1 MAALMQVSEA
11 VLSRFTCRAFLP
23 QPVARADL
31 EAILELASRS
41 PSGGNLQPWR
51 VWALS
56 GAPLASLQAEVK
68 RKLGEGEFAEL
79 PPEYLLYPTV
89 PKEPYASRR
98 FDSGELMYAALAVER
113 SDHAG
118 RMDQMSRNYECF
130 GAPAALFFA
139 IDRDMQQGQW
149 AELGMFINA
158 VMLLARERGLHT
170 AAIGAWSLWHRTVRA
185 ALAMPDDL
193 VLYCGMGVGHA
204 DTTAPINAVRQPRAS
219 LSDFAVF
226 NGFQP

>member
-1 MAALMQVSEA
+1 MQVSEA
-11 VLSRFTCRAFLP
+11 ILSRFTCRAFLP
-23 QPVARADL
+23 RPVARADV
-31 EAILELASRS
+31 EAILDLASHS

-56 GAPLASLQAEVK
+56 GAPLEALQAEVK

-89 PKEPYASRR
+89 SKEPYATRR
-98 FDSGELMYAALAVER
+98 FDSGEVMYAALGIER
-113 SDHAG
+113 NDHAG
-118 RMDQMSRNYECF
+118 RMDQVLRNYECF
-130 GAPAALFFA
+130 GAPATLFFA

-185 ALAMPDDL
+185 ALQMPDDL
-193 VLYCGMGVGHA
+193 VLYCGMGIGHA
-204 DTTAPINAVRQPRAS
+204 DLSAPVNTIRQPRAG
-219 LSDFAVF
+219 LIEFATLD
-226 NGFQP
+226 GF

>member
-1 MAALMQVSEA
+1 MQVSEA
-11 VLSRFTCRAFLP
+11 ILSRFTCRAFLP
-23 QPVARADL
+23 TPVPRQDI
-31 EAILELASRS
+31 ETILNRASRS

-51 VWALS
+51 VWVLA

-68 RKLGEGEFAEL
+68 RRMSEGEFAEL

-89 PKEPYASRR
+89 PKEPYATRR
-98 FDSGELMYAALAVER
+98 SDAGEVMYATLGIER
-113 SDHAG
+113 DDHAG
-118 RMDQMSRNYECF
+118 RMDQVTRNYECF

-158 VMLLARERGLHT
+158 VMLLAREQGLHT
-170 AAIGAWSLWHRTVRA
+170 AAIGAWSLWHKTVRA
-185 ALAMPDDL
+185 ALKLPDEL
-193 VLYCGMGVGHA
+193 TLYCGMGIGHA
-204 DTTAPINAVRQPRAS
+204 DLSAPVNAIRQPRAD

-226 NGFQP
+226 DGF

>member
-1 MAALMQVSEA
+1 ML
-11 VLSRFTCRAFLP
+11 
-23 QPVARADL
+23 D
-31 EAILELASRS
+31 LASHS

-56 GAPLASLQAEVK
+56 GAPLEALQAEVK

-89 PKEPYASRR
+89 PKEPYATRR
-98 FDSGELMYAALAVER
+98 FDSGEVMYAALGIER
-113 SDHAG
+113 NDHAG
-118 RMDQMSRNYECF
+118 RMDQVLRNYECF

-185 ALAMPDDL
+185 ALQMPDDL
-193 VLYCGMGVGHA
+193 ILYCGMGIGHA
-204 DTTAPINAVRQPRAS
+204 DLSALVNTIRQPRAG
-219 LSDFAVF
+219 LTEFATLD
-226 NGFQP
+226 GF

>member
-1 MAALMQVSEA
+1 MQVSEA
-11 VLSRFTCRAFLP
+11 ILSRFTCRAFLP
-23 QPVARADL
+23 RPVARADV
-31 EAILELASRS
+31 EAILDLASHS

-56 GAPLASLQAEVK
+56 GAPLEALQAEVK

-89 PKEPYASRR
+89 PKEPYATRR
-98 FDSGELMYAALAVER
+98 FDSGEVMYEALGIKR
-113 SDHAG
+113 NDHAG
-118 RMDQMSRNYECF
+118 RMDQVLRNYECF

-185 ALAMPDDL
+185 ALQMPDDL
-193 VLYCGMGVGHA
+193 ILYCGMGIGHA
-204 DTTAPINAVRQPRAS
+204 DLSAPVNTIRQPRAG
-219 LSDFAVF
+219 LTEFATLD
-226 NGFQP
+226 GF

>member
-1 MAALMQVSEA
+1 MQVSEA
-11 VLSRFTCRAFLP
+11 ILSRFTCRAFLP
-23 QPVARADL
+23 TPVPRQDI
-31 EAILELASRS
+31 ETILKRASRS

-51 VWALS
+51 VWVLA

-68 RKLGEGEFAEL
+68 RRMSEGEFAEL

-89 PKEPYASRR
+89 PKEPYATRR
-98 FDSGELMYAALAVER
+98 SDAGEVMYAALGIER
-113 SDHAG
+113 DDHAG
-118 RMDQMSRNYECF
+118 RMDQVTRNYECF

-158 VMLLARERGLHT
+158 VMLLAREQGLHT
-170 AAIGAWSLWHRTVRA
+170 AAIGAWSLWHKTVRA
-185 ALAMPDDL
+185 ALKLPDEL
-193 VLYCGMGVGHA
+193 TLYCGMGIGHA
-204 DTTAPINAVRQPRAS
+204 DLSAPVNAIRQPRAD

-226 NGFQP
+226 DGF

>member
-1 MAALMQVSEA
+1 MQVSEA
-11 VLSRFTCRAFLP
+11 ILSRFTCRAFLP
-23 QPVARADL
+23 TPVPRQDI
-31 EAILELASRS
+31 ETILNRASRS

-51 VWALS
+51 VWVLA

-68 RKLGEGEFAEL
+68 RRMSEGEFAEL

-89 PKEPYASRR
+89 PKEPYATRR
-98 FDSGELMYAALAVER
+98 SDAGEVMYAALGIER
-113 SDHAG
+113 DDHAG
-118 RMDQMSRNYECF
+118 RMDQVTRNYECF

-158 VMLLARERGLHT
+158 VMLLAREQGLHT
-170 AAIGAWSLWHRTVRA
+170 AAIGAWSLWHKTVRA
-185 ALAMPDDL
+185 ALKLPDEL
-193 VLYCGMGVGHA
+193 TLYCGMGIGHA
-204 DTTAPINAVRQPRAS
+204 DLSAPVNAIRQPRAD

-226 NGFQP
+226 DGF

>member
-1 MAALMQVSEA
+1 MQVSEA
-11 VLSRFTCRAFLP
+11 ILSRFTCRAFLP
-23 QPVARADL
+23 TPVPRQDI
-31 EAILELASRS
+31 ETILNRASRS

-51 VWALS
+51 VWVLA

-68 RKLGEGEFAEL
+68 RRMGEGEFAEL

-89 PKEPYASRR
+89 PKEPYATRR
-98 FDSGELMYAALAVER
+98 SDAGEVMYAALGIER
-113 SDHAG
+113 DDHAG
-118 RMDQMSRNYECF
+118 RMDQVTRNYECF

-158 VMLLARERGLHT
+158 VMLLAREQGLHT
-170 AAIGAWSLWHRTVRA
+170 AAIGAWSLWHKTVRA
-185 ALAMPDDL
+185 ALKLPDEL
-193 VLYCGMGVGHA
+193 TLYCGMGIGHA
-204 DTTAPINAVRQPRAS
+204 DLSAPVNAIRQPRAD

-226 NGFQP
+226 DGF

>member
-1 MAALMQVSEA
+1 MQVSEA
-11 VLSRFTCRAFLP
+11 ILSRFTCRAFLP
-23 QPVARADL
+23 TPVPRQDI
-31 EAILELASRS
+31 ETILNRASRS

-51 VWALS
+51 VWILA

-68 RKLGEGEFAEL
+68 RRMGEGEFAEL

-89 PKEPYASRR
+89 PKEPYATRR
-98 FDSGELMYAALAVER
+98 SDAGEVMYAALGIER
-113 SDHAG
+113 DDHAG
-118 RMDQMSRNYECF
+118 RMDQVTRNYECF

-158 VMLLARERGLHT
+158 VMLLAREQGLHT
-170 AAIGAWSLWHRTVRA
+170 AAIGAWSLWHKTVRA
-185 ALAMPDDL
+185 ALKLPDEL
-193 VLYCGMGVGHA
+193 TLYCGMGIGHA
-204 DTTAPINAVRQPRAS
+204 DLSAPVNAIRQPRAD

-226 NGFQP
+226 DGF

>member
-1 MAALMQVSEA
+1 MQVSEA
-11 VLSRFTCRAFLP
+11 ILSRFTCRAFLP
-23 QPVARADL
+23 TPVPRQDI
-31 EAILELASRS
+31 ETILNRASRS

-51 VWALS
+51 VWVLA

-68 RKLGEGEFAEL
+68 RRMGEGEFAEL

-89 PKEPYASRR
+89 PKEPYATLRS
-98 FDSGELMYAALAVER
+98 DAGEVMYAALGIER
-113 SDHAG
+113 DDHAG
-118 RMDQMSRNYECF
+118 RMDQVTRNYECF

-158 VMLLARERGLHT
+158 VMLLAREQGLHT
-170 AAIGAWSLWHRTVRA
+170 AAIGAWSLWHKTVRA
-185 ALAMPDDL
+185 ALKLPDEL
-193 VLYCGMGVGHA
+193 TLYCGMGIGHA
-204 DTTAPINAVRQPRAS
+204 DLSAPVNAIRQPRAD

-226 NGFQP
+226 DGF